1 VAVDQEW
8 LDQVDEAV
16 IEPDLPICDPHH
28 HLWDTAQSRY
38 LLADVLADTGAGHN
52 VRSTV
57 FVECMAEYRSEG
69 PESLRPVGET
79 EFVESV
85 AEASAGASS
94 ASGGVDIAAGIIS
107 YADLLLG
114 EAAGEVLDA
123 HRDASPTRFRGIR
136 HACGWDT
143 SEDVRNSHTRPPR
156 QLYLDETFRRGFECL
171 AQRELVFDAWLYH
184 TQLSELASLARAF
197 ADTTIVLD
205 HVGGPL
211 GIGPYAG
218 KRAEVYDIW
227 QIGIRE
233 LAACPNVVV
242 KLGGLA
248 MPINGF
254 DWHKRE
260 QPPGS
265 DELAAALAPYVM
277 FCIDEFGPERCMFE
291 SNFPV
296 DKQSCS
302 YRVLWN
308 AFKRL
313 AADFSTAEKAALFHD
328 TAVRVYGL

>member
-1 VAVDQEW
+1 MAVDQDW
-8 LDQVDEAV
+8 LDQLDEEV
-16 IEPDLPICDPHH
+16 IEPALPICDPHH

-38 LLADVLADTGAGHN
+38 LLDDVLVDTGSGHH

-57 FVECMAEYRSEG
+57 FVECMAEYRKEGSEV
-69 PESLRPVGET
+69 LRPVGET
-79 EFVESV
+79 EFVEAIANQCV
-85 AEASAGASS
+85 AG
-94 ASGGVDIAAGIIS
+94 DTQIAAGIIS

-114 EAAGEVLDA
+114 AAVGDVLDVHSA
-123 HRDASPTRFRGIR
+123 ASPTRFRGIR
-136 HACGWDT
+136 HACAWDA
-143 SEDVRNSHTRPPR
+143 SDDVSNSHTNPP
-156 QLYLDETFRRGFECL
+156 QSLYLDETFREGFACL
-171 AQRELVFDAWLYH
+171 AQRELVFDAWFYH
-184 TQLSELASLARAF
+184 HQITELASLARAF
-197 ADTTIVLD
+197 PGVTIILD

-218 KRAEVYDIW
+218 KQAEVFDVW

-233 LAACPNVVV
+233 LAACRNVVV

-254 DWHKRE
+254 AWHKRE

-265 DELAAALAPYVM
+265 EELAEAIAPYLM
-277 FCIDEFGPERCMFE
+277 FCIDEFGPQRCMFE

-308 AFKRL
+308 TFKRL
-313 AADFSTAEKAALFHD
+313 AADFSGDEKTALFHD
-328 TAVRVYGL
+328 TAVGVYSL

>member
-1 VAVDQEW
+1 MPVDQDW
-8 LDQVDEAV
+8 LDQVDEEV
-16 IEPDLPICDPHH
+16 IDPALPICDPPH

-38 LLADVLADTGAGHN
+38 LLDDVLGDTGSGHN

-57 FVECMAEYRSEG
+57 FVECMAEYHVDG
-69 PESLRPVGET
+69 PDALRPVGET

-85 AEASAGASS
+85 AEASGDAK
-94 ASGGVDIAAGIIS
+94 IAAGIVS
-107 YADLLLG
+107 YADLTLG
-114 EAAGEVLDA
+114 AAVGDVLDA
-123 HRDASPTRFRGIR
+123 HREASPTRFRGIR
-136 HACGWDT
+136 HACGWDA
-143 SEDVRNSHTRPPR
+143 SDDVRNSHTKPP
-156 QLYLDETFRRGFECL
+156 QHLYLDETFREGFAKL
-171 AQRELVFDAWLYH
+171 ADRELVFDAWLYH
-184 TQLSELASLARAF
+184 PQISELASLARAF
-197 ADTTIVLD
+197 PGTTIVLD

-218 KRAEVYDIW
+218 KREEVFDTW
-227 QIGIRE
+227 RAGICE

-260 QPPGS
+260 RPPGS
-265 DELAAALAPYVM
+265 AELAMAIAPYVM
-277 FCIDEFGPERCMFE
+277 LCIDEFGPERCMFE

-313 AADFSTAEKAALFHD
+313 AEGYSADEKAALFHD
-328 TAVRVYGL
+328 TAVRVYAL